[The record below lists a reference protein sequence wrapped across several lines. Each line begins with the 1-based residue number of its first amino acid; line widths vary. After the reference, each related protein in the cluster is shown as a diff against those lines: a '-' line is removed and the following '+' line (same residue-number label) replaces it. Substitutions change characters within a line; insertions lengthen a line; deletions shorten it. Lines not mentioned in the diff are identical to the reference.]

1 VKLKR
6 CAQKEIQPQHTIQ
19 LTQARVTPRDAQ
31 LKGKPSMAY
40 TTTSSNKE
48 EASKGCATSVR
59 ESNHIKRLN
68 QTQNLRMNKRPP
80 RAKAQ
85 LSNYLVQST
94 ML

>member
-1 VKLKR
+1 VQVNKYVS
-6 CAQKEIQPQHTIQ
+6 KEIQPQHISQ
-19 LTQARVTPRDAQ
+19 LTQARVPPKDAQ

-68 QTQNLRMNKRPP
+68 
-80 RAKAQ
+80 
-85 LSNYLVQST
+85 
-94 ML
+94 